1 MFFAGFLWG
10 YAPPW
15 DTLTIKA
22 CIEIKQQGRADVRNM
37 LKIVAWAILMSAL
50 LAGCTWVKP
59 TPEGEKVVVLSA
71 AEVQKCKRLGHTT
84 VSVLSK
90 VAGVERHKEKVEAE
104 LKTLARNTA
113 AEIGGDAVVPESEIK
128 DGQQRFGVYRCRP

>member
-1 MFFAGFLWG
+1 MRE
-10 YAPPW
+10 
-15 DTLTIKA
+15 TIKIMA
-22 CIEIKQQGRADVRNM
+22 GA
-37 LKIVAWAILMSAL
+37 IVLAAL

-71 AEVQKCKRLGHTT
+71 AEVKNCKRLGHTT

-90 VAGVERHKEKVEAE
+90 VAGLDRHQEKVEKE

-113 AEIGGDAVVPESEIK
+113 AEIGGDAVVPEGEIK

>member
-1 MFFAGFLWG
+1 MRKTLMIIAG
-10 YAPPW
+10 
-15 DTLTIKA
+15 
-22 CIEIKQQGRADVRNM
+22 
-37 LKIVAWAILMSAL
+37 AILVSAL
-50 LAGCTWVKP
+50 LGGCTWVKP
-59 TPEGEKVVVLSA
+59 TPAGEKVVVLST
-71 AEVQKCKRLGHTT
+71 AEVKKCERLGHTT

-90 VAGVERHKEKVEAE
+90 MAGIERHQEKVEAE